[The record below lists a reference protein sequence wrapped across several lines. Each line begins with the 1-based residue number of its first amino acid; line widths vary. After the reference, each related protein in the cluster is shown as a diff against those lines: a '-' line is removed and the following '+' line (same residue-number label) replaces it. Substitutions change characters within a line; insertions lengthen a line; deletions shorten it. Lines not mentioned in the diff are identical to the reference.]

1 MKDVQNALDRLTPEP
16 TRSSEWDAVLRDA
29 RPRRRS
35 LALQLALATGVA
47 ALAALFVAAPWQGGE
62 RVGILDRA
70 LAAVGD
76 GPVLHVV
83 FRGGWGGTR
92 VDLATGERQP
102 VYGEREVW
110 FDPSRNLVH
119 LISRAGGVVENET
132 LYKRNEGD
140 RPDELTAL
148 WRNYRAAL
156 ERGTARVIG
165 EDVVDGVPVY
175 WIIVRALMLPDIADG
190 KKFEFAQQVAISR
203 ETFKPV
209 AMRYTR
215 DREVREEGTERILRF
230 ETVSVDEADFTADP
244 SLSPDGLAF
253 SQETKPLGRIAEA
266 AEVLGRTPFWLGPEF
281 GGLPLA
287 QAAKE
292 FSATGRSE
300 KTLITGRR
308 AEEIRRCIDLMRDN
322 PKRRACR
329 RRLHGIMVLND
340 KVYEVGRMQFGP
352 QHTGL
357 SFFYGTL
364 GDNPTTFKKDT
375 ARLYSKPHVTVTQTT
390 DREVNTFGPRFK
402 YLPPEG
408 SVVLVPATS
417 GYLVHDGVYVTITAS
432 SEDLVL
438 QAARALRPMTSASAG
453 SGAGG

>member
-76 GPVLHVV
+76 EPVLHIVL
-83 FRGGWGGTR
+83 RGGWGGTR
-92 VDLATGERQP
+92 VDLETGERQP
-102 VYGEREVW
+102 VYGEREFW
-110 FDPSRNLVH
+110 FDSSRNLVH
-119 LISRAGGVVENET
+119 EIVRLGGVVENET

-140 RPDELTAL
+140 RELTAL
-148 WRNYRAAL
+148 WRDYRAAL

-175 WIIVRALMLPDIADG
+175 WIIVRALMLPDMAEG

-244 SLSPDGLAF
+244 ISSSLDGLGF

-266 AEVLGRTPFWLGPEF
+266 RQVLGRTPFWLGPEF
-281 GGLPLA
+281 AGLPL
-287 QAAKE
+287 
-292 FSATGRSE
+292 SLRPRRSSRPPE
-300 KTLITGRR
+300 
-308 AEEIRRCIDLMRDN
+308 A
-322 PKRRACR
+322 R
-329 RRLHGIMVLND
+329 RRPSSRECVP
-340 KVYEVGRMQFGP
+340 RR
-352 QHTGL
+352 
-357 SFFYGTL
+357 YGVAWASCAIT
-364 GDNPTTFKKDT
+364 
-375 ARLYSKPHVTVTQTT
+375 R
-390 DREVNTFGPRFK
+390 
-402 YLPPEG
+402 
-408 SVVLVPATS
+408 
-417 GYLVHDGVYVTITAS
+417 GVEY
-432 SEDLVL
+432 
-438 QAARALRPMTSASAG
+438 
-453 SGAGG
+453 AGGVCKGSCS

>member
-76 GPVLHVV
+76 EPVLHIVL
-83 FRGGWGGTR
+83 RGGWGGTR
-92 VDLATGERQP
+92 VDLETGERQP
-102 VYGEREVW
+102 VYGEREFW
-110 FDPSRNLVH
+110 FDSSRNLVH
-119 LISRAGGVVENET
+119 EVVRLGGVVENET

-140 RPDELTAL
+140 RELTAL
-148 WRNYRAAL
+148 WRDYRAAL

-175 WIIVRALMLPDIADG
+175 WIIVRALMLPDIAEG

-244 SLSPDGLAF
+244 ISSSLDGLGF

-266 AEVLGRTPFWLGPEF
+266 GEVLGRTPFWLGPEF
-281 GGLPLA
+281 AGLPLA
-287 QAAKE
+287 QASKE
-292 FSATGRSE
+292 FSATGSAE
-300 KTLITGRR
+300 KTLITGMR
-308 AEEIRRCIDLMRDN
+308 AEEIRRCMGLLRDN
-322 PKRRACR
+322 PRRRVCR
-329 RRLHGIMVLND
+329 RRLHGIMFMND
-340 KVYEVGRMQFGP
+340 KVYEVGRTQFGP
-352 QHTGL
+352 QHTGVSL
-357 SFFYGTL
+357 FYGTV
-364 GDNPTTFKKDT
+364 GDNPATFKKDT
-375 ARLYSKPHVTVTQTT
+375 ARLHSKPQVTVTQAT
-390 DREVNTFGPRFK
+390 DREFVTFASRFK
-402 YLPPEG
+402 YVPPEG
-408 SVVLVPATS
+408 SIVLVLRTS
-417 GYLVHDGVYVTITAS
+417 GYLVRDDVYVTITAS
-432 SEDLVL
+432 SEELVL
-438 QAARALRPMTSASAG
+438 DAARALRPMATVNGG
-453 SGAGG
+453 SGADG